1 MSIRQPR
8 AVGAG
13 QHVMLHMYFQWSL
26 PEYMYVDVRQSLIWQ
41 NEGGDLPCASIG
53 AGKKYVHPMHETCRA
68 SATSK

>member
-13 QHVMLHMYFQWSL
+13 QHVMLHMYFRWSL

-41 NEGGDLPCASIG
+41 T
-53 AGKKYVHPMHETCRA
+53 KVVTCLAHR
-68 SATSK
+68 